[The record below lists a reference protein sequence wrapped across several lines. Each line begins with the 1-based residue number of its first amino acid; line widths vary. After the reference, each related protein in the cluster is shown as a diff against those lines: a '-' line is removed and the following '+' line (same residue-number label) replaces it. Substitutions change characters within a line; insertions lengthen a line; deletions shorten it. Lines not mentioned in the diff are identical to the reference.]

1 MLHINVNAKIVKF
14 GTGLCANIH
23 KSIKQLYIFNCYY
36 EKQKAA
42 LFLLIPDDTSVKN
55 VCKVECKKKNFY
67 EEEELIKIN
76 DIYNKDNSKDYVFI
90 KKQKNV
96 ENIK

>member
-1 MLHINVNAKIVKF
+1 MLHINVNAKIVRF

-67 EEEELIKIN
+67 EEAKLI
-76 DIYNKDNSKDYVFI
+76 NKDTSKVYVFI
-90 KKQKNV
+90 EKQKNV

>member
-14 GTGLCANIH
+14 GTELCANIY

-36 EKQKAA
+36 EKQKTA

-55 VCKVECKKKNFY
+55 VCKVECKKKNLY
-67 EEEELIKIN
+67 EEAKLIKIN

>member
-14 GTGLCANIH
+14 GTELCANIH

-36 EKQKAA
+36 EKQKTA

-55 VCKVECKKKNFY
+55 VCKVECKKKNLY
-67 EEEELIKIN
+67 EEAKLIKIN

-90 KKQKNV
+90 KK
-96 ENIK
+96 NI